1 MIIGSCI
8 GYVYVLNVYLL
19 EKQNIIKEINIVIWC
34 SEKKMNILLLYSM
47 FVFCVNPPVFT
58 ESDTSYPEFDRKI
71 SKIWPRVIPNNF

>member
-34 SEKKMNILLLYSM
+34 SEKKNEHTFALFYVCFL
-47 FVFCVNPPVFT
+47 C
-58 ESDTSYPEFDRKI
+58 
-71 SKIWPRVIPNNF
+71 